1 MNTKII
7 VNTKNLVAALEQVE
21 KIFNTKSSDYLLRS
35 AFIQAEDGKM
45 KISANNLEV
54 IGCKTIIPIYKKRCQ
69 EVDKEFNDLITLAE
83 HICYDSDYTYFLK
96 LLNISKR

>member
-21 KIFNTKSSDYLLRS
+21 KIINTKSSDYLLRS

-54 IGCKTIIPIYKKRCQ
+54 IGCKTISCITDDKIMFALEDVKRVVC
-69 EVDKEFNDLITLAE
+69 V
-83 HICYDSDYTYFLK
+83 
-96 LLNISKR
+96 

>member
-7 VNTKNLVAALEQVE
+7 VNTKDLVTALEQVE
-21 KIFNTKSSDYLLRS
+21 KIIDTKSFNYLLRS

-54 IGCKTIIPIYKKRCQ
+54 IGCKTINCIADDKIMFALEDVKR
-69 EVDKEFNDLITLAE
+69 V
-83 HICYDSDYTYFLK
+83 
-96 LLNISKR
+96 